1 MGRGTR
7 IIIALL
13 LTVFAAGSAFGLN
26 QAVAWLVRAP
36 GPVED
41 APTVASTAR
50 TPTVSRPRL
59 MTVEQYLD
67 GLMGRNLF
75 DKTISEAWARRN
87 PTAAGAGGGGP
98 RSELK
103 VKLLGTY
110 VATPDTYSS
119 AFIADE
125 EVEGL
130 PLGYSIGDRIH
141 DREVVTIE
149 HERVT
154 LKRPDG
160 TIEILTMGDGELVTS
175 AGSDPTAE
183 ASGED
188 GVQQAGDN
196 KFVVSK
202 DTFDKYIN
210 DMEGISRMGRA
221 LLHRG
226 PDGEYDGYRLSAI
239 RRNTLADQLGIKNGD
254 IIHSVNGEPLN
265 SMQAAMGAYNT
276 MRSQSNFCFEISRR
290 GSPMEL
296 CYEVR

>member
-7 IIIALL
+7 IIIAVVF
-13 LTVFAAGSAFGLN
+13 TVLGAGSAFALNLGLG
-26 QAVAWLVRAP
+26 WLVQAP
-36 GPVED
+36 GPVQS
-41 APTVASTAR
+41 APTVASSGRA
-50 TPTVSRPRL
+50 PTVSRPRVL
-59 MTVEQYLD
+59 TVEQYLD

-75 DKTISEAWARRN
+75 DKALSEAWARRN
-87 PTAAGAGGGGP
+87 PGPVGASAGT

-103 VKLLGTY
+103 VKLLGTF
-110 VATPDTYSS
+110 VAEPATFSS
-119 AFIADE
+119 ALIADE
-125 EVEGL
+125 DVEGM
-130 PLGYSIGDRIH
+130 PLGYSIGDKLH

-149 HERVT
+149 YERVT

-160 TIEILTMGDGELVTS
+160 TIEVLTMGDGELVTS
-175 AGSDPTAE
+175 AGADPTAE
-183 ASGED
+183 PSGED
-188 GVQQAGDN
+188 GVEQAGDN

-265 SMQAAMGAYNT
+265 SMQSAMGAYNT